1 LSEDT
6 SSDDRSES
14 PEEPDT
20 NRHEPGNSS
29 PRAASTDSFHSA
41 VGTLLEPLP
50 PAPVRARPAT
60 SNRHGPLQASSEEKQ
75 PVTQH
80 DSGQTPPS
88 DVGVPPT
95 AGTSAETGLSG
106 SGTAVASPLPVPL
119 LPARDLINGR
129 LEAVAWY
136 DPVPGSEQHPLDG
149 RAMGL
154 LRYRVGNLDIQA
166 LPEHHPLETLTGGQG
181 NGGQPPRVLHAYA
194 MLPDDSQGRRQ
205 EIVEALLLRAAKLA
219 AAEDAGYVLVN
230 GDAEEADLLGAL
242 GLRPLQHGGTL
253 WYSTTTQLRQAL
265 RGRPGPAGL
274 KVSNCESS

>member
-1 LSEDT
+1 
-6 SSDDRSES
+6 
-14 PEEPDT
+14 
-20 NRHEPGNSS
+20 
-29 PRAASTDSFHSA
+29 
-41 VGTLLEPLP
+41 
-50 PAPVRARPAT
+50 VRARPAT

-106 SGTAVASPLPVPL
+106 SGTAAAPPLPVPL

-181 NGGQPPRVLHAYA
+181 NGRQPPRVLHAYA
-194 MLPDDSQGRRQ
+194 MLPDDSQGSRQ

-274 KVSNCESS
+274 KVSNCESG

>member
-1 LSEDT
+1 
-6 SSDDRSES
+6 
-14 PEEPDT
+14 
-20 NRHEPGNSS
+20 
-29 PRAASTDSFHSA
+29 
-41 VGTLLEPLP
+41 
-50 PAPVRARPAT
+50 
-60 SNRHGPLQASSEEKQ
+60 
-75 PVTQH
+75 
-80 DSGQTPPS
+80 
-88 DVGVPPT
+88 
-95 AGTSAETGLSG
+95 
-106 SGTAVASPLPVPL
+106 
-119 LPARDLINGR
+119 
-129 LEAVAWY
+129 
-136 DPVPGSEQHPLDG
+136 
-149 RAMGL
+149 MGL